1 VYQILF
7 IIIKFY
13 FNLIMEKL
21 KLIKCL
27 KTMLILIGMSLFSGQ
42 LFAQNSI
49 TGKVVDETGQP
60 LIGATVQLKG
70 AQGAST
76 TDINGKFSL
85 TLPANVTTI
94 TVSYLGFYSQDVP
107 VNQTSKNIT
116 VTLVANPSNLNEV
129 VVVGYG
135 AQKKRDV
142 TGAITK
148 VSAQTLQ
155 EAPTSNMVTELQ
167 GRVAGLD
174 IVNNSSTPGASGA
187 EQVRLRGNRT
197 FYDTKATTSQ
207 VNALDQPFIVVD
219 GIPFGGNFNDLDA
232 NNISNVEILKD
243 ASATAIYGSRG
254 SGGVILVTTKKGKAG
269 KVITTFNSYYGIT
282 NILSELKV
290 YNGQQYAQLKADAAA
305 LNTQNPGQAV
315 YPLTAAEQ
323 AGLNAGTS
331 TDWQKLIYQQGAT
344 TDQSIAISGG
354 GDATQYNVGA
364 GYFNEKGIIPNQN
377 YRRYSLR
384 SAIDSK
390 LASFLTVGFN
400 SLNTL
405 QYTDNPGG
413 SSVTSGLLKFSPL
426 VSPYNPDGSVN
437 QLPLVGS
444 IDATNVN
451 PLTLKTDAGAIL
463 SEDRRFRTFNSIYAE
478 ASFLKYFKYRFN
490 LGLDFSQD
498 NYNNYT
504 GANTYVNSNIT
515 TQANTTAQIQNS
527 ESYTYTLENLLT
539 YEQTFAQKHHV
550 TFTGLFSE
558 QKDHYQF
565 SGFNALGIPAD
576 YIQNTNFALASSISA
591 QNGVFQE
598 RGLLSFMARANYSF
612 DNRYVLTATVRKD
625 GSSVLAPG
633 HQYFTYPALGAAWN
647 ITNEKFMKGVETL
660 DNLKLRVGWG
670 RTGNQGSQPYQ
681 TLGLLGNTNN
691 VNGSNLPI
699 AYNFGQTAA
708 GQQNGVVVN
717 TLASPTLRWQS
728 TAEWNIGV
736 DFGLFR
742 DRLTGTV
749 DVYKENTKD
758 ILVNNVIPGSLG
770 ATNQISNLGQSRDEG
785 LEISLSSVNIQSA
798 NGFRWSTDFVWAANR
813 EAITA
818 LPNGAQNNLANLWFV
833 GQPISV
839 IYDYK
844 KLGIWQTGDPG
855 LTAQTSPVEKPGQI
869 KVQDVNGDGKIN
881 ASDKQILGNFQP
893 QWTAGLTNRFAYKGF
908 DFSFILNARMGMK
921 VLVPYISTDAA
932 SNGFGFFLQGRTNQ
946 VRVDYWTPSNP
957 TNAFPRPDASVSGP
971 IFGST
976 LQYVDGS
983 FIKCRSI
990 NLGYTIPSKVLAKA
1004 GISSLRVFVSALNP
1018 FILYSP
1024 FVKAGYGPD
1033 PEGNGYGGQGV
1044 TVGPT
1049 NGGSSVI
1056 TQQIVVNANNPST
1069 RQFNIGVNLKF

>member
-1 VYQILF
+1 
-7 IIIKFY
+7 
-13 FNLIMEKL
+13 
-21 KLIKCL
+21 
-27 KTMLILIGMSLFSGQ
+27 MLILIGMSLFSGQ
-42 LFAQNSI
+42 LFAQSTI
-49 TGKVVDETGQP
+49 TGKVVDDGGQP

-70 AQGAST
+70 AQGATT
-76 TDINGKFSL
+76 TDVNGKFSL
-85 TLPANVTTI
+85 PLPANITTI
-94 TVSYLGFYSQDVP
+94 TVTYLGFFTQNVDVK
-107 VNQTSKNIT
+107 QTTRNLT
-116 VTLVANPSNLNEV
+116 VTLVANPANLNEV

-148 VSAQTLQ
+148 VSAATLQ

-187 EQVRLRGNRT
+187 EQIRLRGNRT
-197 FYDTKATTSQ
+197 FTQNGTASST

-219 GIPFGGNFNDLDA
+219 GIPFGGSFNDLDA
-232 NNISNVEILKD
+232 NNIASVEILKD

-254 SGGVILVTTKKGKAG
+254 SGGVILVTTKKGKPG
-269 KVITTFNSYYGIT
+269 KVITSFNSYYGIS

-290 YNGQQYAQLKADAAA
+290 YNGTQYAQLKADAAA

-323 AGLNAGTS
+323 AGLAAGTN

-344 TDQSIAISGG
+344 TDQSISISGG
-354 GDATQYNVGA
+354 TDATQYNVGA
-364 GYFNEKGIIPNQN
+364 GFYDEKGIIPNQN
-377 YRRYSLR
+377 YRRYSLH
-384 SAIDSK
+384 STIDSK
-390 LASFLTVGFN
+390 IADFISVGFN
-400 SLNTL
+400 NLTTL
-405 QYTDNPGG
+405 QYTNNPGG
-413 SSVTSGLLKFSPL
+413 SGVTAGLLKFSPL

-437 QLPLVGS
+437 LNPLVGS
-444 IDATNVN
+444 IDAANIN
-451 PLTLKTDAGAIL
+451 PLTLKTDAGALL
-463 SEDRRFRTFNSIYAE
+463 SEDRRLRTFNSIYAE

-490 LGLDFSQD
+490 LGLDFTQE

-504 GANTYVNSNIT
+504 GANTYVNSSIT
-515 TQANTTAQIQNS
+515 TQANTTAQLSNS
-527 ESYTYTLENLLT
+527 EAYTYTLENVLT
-539 YEQTFAQKHHV
+539 YDQTFAQKHHV
-550 TFTGLFSE
+550 SFTGLFSE
-558 QKDHYQF
+558 QKDHFQS

-576 YIQNTNFALASSISA
+576 YIQNTNFALANSITP
-591 QNGVFQE
+591 QNGVFYE
-598 RGLLSFMARANYSF
+598 RGLLSFMARANYSY

-647 ITNEKFMKGVETL
+647 ITNEQFMKGVNTL

-670 RTGNQGSQPYQ
+670 KTGNQGSNPYQ
-681 TLGLLGNTNN
+681 TLGLLGNTTN
-691 VNGSNLPI
+691 VNGTIVPN
-699 AYNFGQTAA
+699 AYNFGQGTT
-708 GQQNGVVVN
+708 GQQNAYIVN
-717 TLASPTLRWQS
+717 QLANPTLQWQS

-749 DVYKENTKD
+749 DVYKENTKN
-758 ILVNNVIPGSLG
+758 ILVNNVIPPSLG
-770 ATNQISNLGQSRDEG
+770 SPTQISNLGQSRDEG
-785 LEISLSSVNIQSA
+785 LEISLSSVNIQTAS
-798 NGFRWSTDFVWAANR
+798 GFRWSTDFVWAANR

-818 LPNGAQNNLANLWFV
+818 LPYGAQSNLANLWFV
-833 GQPISV
+833 GQPFSV

-855 LTAQTSPVEKPGQI
+855 LAAQTSPTEVAGQI
-869 KVQDVNGDGKIN
+869 KVQDLNGDGKIN

-921 VLVPYISTDAA
+921 VLAPYLSTDAA

-946 VRVDYWTPSNP
+946 VRVDYWTPTNP

-971 IFGST
+971 VFGST

-990 NLGYTIPSKVLAKA
+990 NLGYNIPSKVLAHA

-1044 TVGPT
+1044 TVTPT
-1049 NGGSSVI
+1049 NGSATAPSV
-1056 TQQIVVNANNPST
+1056 TSQQIVVNANNPST
-1069 RQFNIGVNLKF
+1069 RQFNLGINLKF